1 MFSSVLCRLEVCLLL
16 ELVRTELLASIPGF
30 GIMTSQRHALNECQP
45 STVYCILLIVV
56 LKTIG
61 SRTSVDLLRRTNA
74 FFNLPPGMEIRH
86 DFSQCGYVQVVLPV
100 NQANVTTL
108 SVFQYKL
115 IVDQL
120 SRNPPVSWWTKTSVW
135 RGQSA
140 SWHYFISILILSSHL
155 LSFC

>member
-1 MFSSVLCRLEVCLLL
+1 
-16 ELVRTELLASIPGF
+16 
-30 GIMTSQRHALNECQP
+30 
-45 STVYCILLIVV
+45 
-56 LKTIG
+56 
-61 SRTSVDLLRRTNA
+61 
-74 FFNLPPGMEIRH
+74 
-86 DFSQCGYVQVVLPV
+86 
-100 NQANVTTL
+100 L

-140 SWHYFISILILSSHL
+140 SWHYFNLHFNIIVSST